1 MHKSKILSGL
11 LFWILIVGVS
21 WALAQEEVSGMKKA
35 LMIIAQEN
43 FRDEELF
50 EPKEILEQNG
60 IEVLIASTSLNPA
73 KGVLGKKAQPDIL
86 VKDIDIKD
94 FAALIFVG
102 GSGAAQYWD
111 DPLAH
116 KLIKDAF
123 ALEKVIAAICIAP
136 VTLAKAGI
144 LKGRRA
150 TVFSSEAAL
159 LKANGANY
167 TGSGVEKDGKIIT
180 ASGPAAAKDFGEA
193 LVRAIIGNS
202 LARDK

>member
-1 MHKSKILSGL
+1 
-11 LFWILIVGVS
+11 
-21 WALAQEEVSGMKKA
+21 MKKVV
-35 LMIIAQEN
+35 MIIAQDN

-50 EPKEILEQNG
+50 QPKEILEKNG
-60 IEVLIASTSLNPA
+60 IEVKIASTSLNPV
-73 KGVLGKKAQPDIL
+73 KGMLGGKAQADIL
-86 VKDIDIKD
+86 VQDIDIKN

-102 GSGAAQYWD
+102 GSGATQYWD

-116 KLIKDAF
+116 KLIKDA
-123 ALEKVIAAICIAP
+123 LNLDKVVAAICIAP

-150 TVFSSEAAL
+150 TVFSSEAPL

-180 ASGPAAAKDFGEA
+180 ASGPAVAKDFGEEIARA
-193 LVRAIIGNS
+193 LIKEIPR
-202 LARDK
+202 K

>member
-1 MHKSKILSGL
+1 
-11 LFWILIVGVS
+11 
-21 WALAQEEVSGMKKA
+21 MKKVA
-35 LMIIAQEN
+35 MIIAQDN

-50 EPKEILEQNG
+50 GPKEILEQNG
-60 IEVLIASTSLNPA
+60 IEVLIASTSLNPV

-116 KLIKDAF
+116 KLIKDAL
-123 ALEKVIAAICIAP
+123 ALERVVAAICIAP

-150 TVFSSEAAL
+150 TVFASEAAQ

-180 ASGPAAAKDFGEA
+180 ASGPAAAKDFGEEILKA
-193 LVRAIIGNS
+193 LSNE
-202 LARDK
+202 

>member
-1 MHKSKILSGL
+1 MHRSKILSGL
-11 LFWILIVGVS
+11 FFWILVLGIT
-21 WALAQEEVSGMKKA
+21 WALAQGEVEAVKKVV
-35 LMIIAQEN
+35 MIIAQEN

-50 EPKEILEQNG
+50 VPKEILEQNG

-73 KGVLGKKAQPDIL
+73 KGTLGGKALVDIL
-86 VKDIDIKD
+86 MRDIDMKN

-111 DPLAH
+111 DQLAH
-116 KLIKDAF
+116 KLIKDAL
-123 ALEKVIAAICIAP
+123 ALERVVAAICIAP
-136 VTLAKAGI
+136 VTLAKAGV

-150 TVFSSEAAL
+150 TVFSSEAAQ

-202 LARDK
+202 LARDR

>member
-1 MHKSKILSGL
+1 MPNIRIGFSLLICILA
-11 LFWILIVGVS
+11 VGVA
-21 WALAQEEVSGMKKA
+21 WVLVQGEESGMKKVV
-35 LMIIAQEN
+35 MIIAQDN

-50 EPKEILEQNG
+50 QPKEILEQNG
-60 IEVLIASTSLNPA
+60 IEVKIASTSLNPA
-73 KGVLGKKAQPDIL
+73 KGTLGGKAKVDIL
-86 VKDIDIKD
+86 VQDIDIKN

-102 GSGAAQYWD
+102 GSGATQYWD

-116 KLIKDAF
+116 KLIKDAL
-123 ALEKVIAAICIAP
+123 ALDKVVAAICIAP

-150 TVFSSEAAL
+150 TVFSSQAPL

-180 ASGPAAAKDFGEA
+180 ASGPAAAKEFGEEIVKA
-193 LVRAIIGNS
+193 L
-202 LARDK
+202 K

>member
-1 MHKSKILSGL
+1 
-11 LFWILIVGVS
+11 V
-21 WALAQEEVSGMKKA
+21 KKVV
-35 LMIIAQEN
+35 MIIAQEN

-50 EPKEILEQNG
+50 VPKEILEQHG
-60 IEVLIASTSLNPA
+60 TEVLIASTSLNPA
-73 KGVLGKKAQPDIL
+73 KGTLGGKAQVNIL
-86 VKDIDIKD
+86 VWDIDMKN

-116 KLIKDAF
+116 KLIKDAL
-123 ALEKVIAAICIAP
+123 ALEKVVAAICIAP

-150 TVFSSEAAL
+150 TVFVSEAAQ

-180 ASGPAAAKDFGEA
+180 ASGPAAAKDFGEEILKA
-193 LVRAIIGNS
+193 L
-202 LARDK
+202 K

>member
-1 MHKSKILSGL
+1 MHKFKILCGL
-11 LFWILIVGVS
+11 LFWILLLGVS
-21 WALAQEEVSGMKKA
+21 GALAQGEVSGMKKVV
-35 LMIIAQEN
+35 MIIAQDN

-50 EPKEILEQNG
+50 QPKEILEKNG
-60 IEVLIASTSLNPA
+60 IEVKIASTSLNPA
-73 KGVLGKKAQPDIL
+73 KGTLGGKAQVNIL
-86 VKDIDIKD
+86 VWDIDMKN

-116 KLIKDAF
+116 KLIKDAL
-123 ALEKVIAAICIAP
+123 ALEKVVAAICIAP

-150 TVFSSEAAL
+150 TVFVSEAAQ

-180 ASGPAAAKDFGEA
+180 ASGPAAAKDFGEEILKA
-193 LVRAIIGNS
+193 L
-202 LARDK
+202 K

>member
-11 LFWILIVGVS
+11 LFLILIFGVS
-21 WALAQEEVSGMKKA
+21 WALAQGEVSGMKKVV
-35 LMIIAQEN
+35 MIIAQDN

-50 EPKEILEQNG
+50 VPKEILEQNG
-60 IEVLIASTSLNPA
+60 IEVKIASTSLNPA
-73 KGVLGKKAQPDIL
+73 KGTLGGKAQVDIL
-86 VKDIDIKD
+86 VQDIDIKN

-102 GSGAAQYWD
+102 GSGATQYWD

-116 KLIKDAF
+116 KLIKDAL
-123 ALEKVIAAICIAP
+123 ALDKVVAAICIAP

-180 ASGPAAAKDFGEA
+180 ASGPAVAKDFGEEIVKA
-193 LVRAIIGNS
+193 L
-202 LARDK
+202 K

>member
-1 MHKSKILSGL
+1 
-11 LFWILIVGVS
+11 
-21 WALAQEEVSGMKKA
+21 MKKVV
-35 LMIIAQEN
+35 MIIAQDN

-50 EPKEILEQNG
+50 QPKEILEKNG
-60 IEVLIASTSLNPA
+60 IEVKIASTSLNSI
-73 KGVLGKKAQPDIL
+73 KGMLGGKAQADIL
-86 VKDIDIKD
+86 VQDIDIKN

-102 GSGAAQYWD
+102 GSGATQYWD

-116 KLIKDAF
+116 KLTKDAL
-123 ALEKVIAAICIAP
+123 ALDKVVAAICIAP

-180 ASGPAAAKDFGEA
+180 ASGPAAAKEFGEEIAKA
-193 LVRAIIGNS
+193 LIGNS